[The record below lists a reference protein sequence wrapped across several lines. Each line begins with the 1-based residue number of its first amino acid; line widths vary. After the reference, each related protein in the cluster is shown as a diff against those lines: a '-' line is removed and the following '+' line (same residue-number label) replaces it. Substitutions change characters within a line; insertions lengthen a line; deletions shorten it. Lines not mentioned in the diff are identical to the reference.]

1 MFKFARS
8 YPFRRGLVRLLYG
21 LIFAGFSVVPFGLST
36 AHWLARTYGI
46 SGLLISLVTYAAVM
60 TLLFWVVNR
69 VNDAAPTFTL
79 PPADAIGVGLPV
91 EETVENTDL
100 SLKTALKTA
109 QFKQK

>member
-1 MFKFARS
+1 MFKFAQS

-36 AHWLARTYGI
+36 AHWLARAYGV
-46 SGLLISLVTYAAVM
+46 SGLLVSLGTYIGVM
-60 TLLFWVVNR
+60 TLLLWVVNR
-69 VNDAAPTFTL
+69 VNDAAPTLTL
-79 PPADAIGVGLPV
+79 TPAAGIGVGLPI

-100 SLKTALKTA
+100 SLEAALKAA